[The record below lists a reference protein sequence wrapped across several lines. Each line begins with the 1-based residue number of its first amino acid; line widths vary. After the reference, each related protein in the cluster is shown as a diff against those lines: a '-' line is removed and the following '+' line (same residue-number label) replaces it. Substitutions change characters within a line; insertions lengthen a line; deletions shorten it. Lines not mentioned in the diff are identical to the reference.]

1 MKTGNGADAL
11 KAREYSMELWQMILI
26 ILLLAAI
33 LVLLIIVLMKSDSL
47 GKNLDT
53 DGLSDSLSHM
63 DGQLDA
69 QARSNAEFNSRL
81 REEVTGNL
89 RNGLKTQSDQLL
101 SMSKLETE
109 ALSSMKDGMVR
120 TLTDSIDRLQ
130 ASNEQKLGKV
140 EETVDR
146 KLENIEK
153 TVDARLDRIQ
163 GVVDEKLDKTLNERL
178 DTNFKAVGD
187 QLGKLYQ
194 SLGELQALS
203 TGVSDLNKTLSNVKT
218 RGTWGEVQLGRILE
232 QTMTRSQYAEN
243 VATKKNSDDRVEY
256 AVRFPSQDG
265 TGESVYLPIDSKFP
279 SDIYNRIVDA
289 SAAGD
294 PQALAA
300 AVGLLKGRILD
311 EARTIR
317 DKYLS
322 PPRTTN
328 YAIMFLPTEGLYAEV
343 LRVDGLTEQCQALG
357 VIVAGPTT
365 VTAILNSLQSGF
377 RNVMLSKKSVEVMK
391 LLEAVKAQFAHMDEE
406 VEKTQKQ
413 LSAAVSSTDKL
424 AHRTKIIKSRMRNIG
439 EMDISEAESI
449 LLPEETAETDEGVY
463 AD

>member
-153 TVDARLDRIQ
+153 TVDTRLDRIQ

-328 YAIMFLPTEGLYAEV
+328 YAIMFLPTEGLYAELPCGWTG
-343 LRVDGLTEQCQALG
+343 LR
-357 VIVAGPTT
+357 
-365 VTAILNSLQSGF
+365 NSA
-377 RNVMLSKKSVEVMK
+377 RLSE
-391 LLEAVKAQFAHMDEE
+391 LLWPDRR
-406 VEKTQKQ
+406 
-413 LSAAVSSTDKL
+413 L
-424 AHRTKIIKSRMRNIG
+424 
-439 EMDISEAESI
+439 
-449 LLPEETAETDEGVY
+449 
-463 AD
+463 